1 VDFGRLPNR
10 RMIRSANCLVRSFRS
25 FSSFIILIS
34 HFTHAAGAA
43 GGVVDAAFV
52 GGEHLDEAAHD
63 AGRGVELAAVLAL
76 GAGEAGEEILMS
88 AAALT
93 LRAACGS
100 LCRSGPIVNAAEQ
113 IDGAVGLLAL
123 AGGGEFDGGD
133 DVDEFA
139 EALVILRYAQALRCG
154 FAWGA
159 GAVAP
164 GSVEAG
170 AGVVLGQDAFEA
182 RVVTLDGDHGVWPSL
197 K

>member
-1 VDFGRLPNR
+1 
-10 RMIRSANCLVRSFRS
+10 VRSFRS

-76 GAGEAGEEILMS
+76 GAGEAGEEIL
-88 AAALT
+88 
-93 LRAACGS
+93 
-100 LCRSGPIVNAAEQ
+100 IHAAEQ